1 MEKRKKIRC
10 RHCGTFF
17 YPNPRNIKNQRYCS
31 KPDCRRASKLA
42 SQRRWARKNRS
53 YFRNKEN
60 VARVQAWREKH
71 PGYHKSRLKRLEKIP
86 LEPSRDSSVSSL
98 QDLSIDKTV
107 KNQSVNEHF
116 TSQTLRDLISSQ
128 PLVLIGLIAKLTGF
142 TLQDSID
149 SYTRNLIILANDIL
163 SLSVQQQTGGQY
175 DAKTSALPGKS
186 PPGTGT
192 I

>member
-31 KPDCRRASKLA
+31 ESDCRKASKIT
-42 SQRRWARKNRS
+42 SQRRWARKNRT
-53 YFRNKEN
+53 YFRDKAN
-60 VARVQAWREKH
+60 VARVQAWREEH
-71 PGYHKSRLKRLEKIP
+71 PGYSKSRLKILEKASTGP
-86 LEPSRDSSVSSL
+86 LQDSSISPL
-98 QDLSIDKTV
+98 QDLIIDKTV

-163 SLSVQQQTGGQY
+163 SLSVTKQTGGQY

>member
-31 KPDCRRASKLA
+31 KPDCRKASKFA
-42 SQRRWARKNRS
+42 SQRRWARKNRP
-53 YFRNKEN
+53 YFRDEVN

-71 PGYHKSRLKRLEKIP
+71 PGYSKSRLKRNTGEP
-86 LEPSRDSSVSSL
+86 LRNSSRPPL
-98 QDLSIDKTV
+98 QDLIIDKTV
-107 KNQSVNEHF
+107 KNQAVKECF

-163 SLSVQQQTGGQY
+163 SLSVTQQTGGQY
-175 DAKTSALPGKS
+175 DAKTSDLPGKS
-186 PPGTGT
+186 SPGTET

>member
-17 YPNPRNIKNQRYCS
+17 YPNPRNIRNQRYCS
-31 KPDCRRASKLA
+31 EPDCRKASKLT
-42 SQRRWARKNRS
+42 SQRRWARKNRT
-53 YFRNKEN
+53 YFRDKAN
-60 VARVQAWREKH
+60 VARVQAWREEH
-71 PGYHKSRLKRLEKIP
+71 PGYSKSRLKSLKKVPIEP
-86 LEPSRDSSVSSL
+86 LQDSSISPL
-98 QDLSIDKTV
+98 QDVIIDKTV
-107 KNQSVNEHF
+107 KNQVVNERF

-163 SLSVQQQTGGQY
+163 SLSVTQQTGGQY
-175 DAKTSALPGKS
+175 DAKTPALPEKS

>member
-31 KPDCRRASKLA
+31 EPDCRRASKLA
-42 SQRRWARKNRS
+42 SQRKWARKNRT
-53 YFRNKEN
+53 YFRDKAN
-60 VARVQAWREKH
+60 VARVQAWREEH
-71 PGYHKSRLKRLEKIP
+71 PGYSKLGLKILEKTPI
-86 LEPSRDSSVSSL
+86 EPFQDSSSLPL
-98 QDLSIDKTV
+98 QDLIIDKTV
-107 KNQSVNEHF
+107 KNQSIEEHF

-163 SLSVQQQTGGQY
+163 SLTATQPTGGQH
-175 DAKTSALPGKS
+175 DAKTSDLPGKS
-186 PPGTGT
+186 PSGTET

>member
-31 KPDCRRASKLA
+31 KPDCRKASKFA

-53 YFRNKEN
+53 YFRDEAN

-71 PGYHKSRLKRLEKIP
+71 PGYSKSRLKRNTGEP
-86 LEPSRDSSVSSL
+86 LRNSSRPPL
-98 QDLSIDKTV
+98 QDLIIDKTV
-107 KNQSVNEHF
+107 KNQAVKECF

-128 PLVLIGLIAKLTGF
+128 PLVLIGLIAHLTNTSLQEDIAQTGRMLQHLGEDILTGAG
-142 TLQDSID
+142 SAK
-149 SYTRNLIILANDIL
+149 R
-163 SLSVQQQTGGQY
+163 GCH
-175 DAKTSALPGKS
+175 AKTFVDSRASAPG
-186 PPGTGT
+186 PPPV
-192 I
+192 

>member
-31 KPDCRRASKLA
+31 RPDCCKASKLT

-71 PGYHKSRLKRLEKIP
+71 PGYSKSKLKKISI
-86 LEPSRDSSVSSL
+86 EPSRNSSISPL
-98 QDLSIDKTV
+98 QDLIIDKTV
-107 KNQSVNEHF
+107 KNQSVNERF
-116 TSQTLRDLISSQ
+116 TTQTLRDLISSQ

-163 SLSVQQQTGGQY
+163 SLSVTQQTGGQY
-175 DAKTSALPGKS
+175 DAKTSALSGKS

>member
-17 YPNPRNIKNQRYCS
+17 YPNPRNIRNQRYCS
-31 KPDCRRASKLA
+31 EPDCRKASKLT
-42 SQRRWARKNRS
+42 SQRRWARKNRT
-53 YFRNKEN
+53 YFRDKAN
-60 VARVQAWREKH
+60 VARVQAWREEH
-71 PGYHKSRLKRLEKIP
+71 PGYSKSRLKKSEKVSKEP
-86 LEPSRDSSVSSL
+86 LQDSSISPL
-98 QDLSIDKTV
+98 QDLTIDKTV
-107 KNQSVNEHF
+107 KNQVVNERF
-116 TSQTLRDLISSQ
+116 TSQTLRDLIPSQ

-163 SLSVQQQTGGQY
+163 SLSVTQQTGGQY
-175 DAKTSALPGKS
+175 DAKTSALPEKS